1 MQTWVAVCDMLHSAC
16 REGRKGKSS
25 EKAKAM
31 DASFIQHIKQ
41 GHVPFRRDCQFC
53 VRGGGKRR
61 QHKRVLCPEGW
72 CLSVDTAG
80 PYRKAPD
87 EGGRNAKYMVV
98 GVLTIPILELKGG
111 VEVEDDQEEDVAADA
126 GGALSDEEIFA
137 DGEDEKDPDLS
148 AKEINEAK
156 TNRATWEEIVKRDQ
170 EAWKV
175 EAEQEHL
182 PRVKVVEWVFVESLP
197 GKSQQH
203 VLEAV
208 KRMQAQAL
216 HLGFDVRRLHSDR
229 GREYNNAALK
239 AWCADHAI
247 VKTLAFAEE
256 RQGNGRVEATIGRI
270 KSLTRTYLEQGA
282 APPEEWPLA
291 VQLAAQSLQ
300 NRSRVSL
307 GMPRRPMVPY
317 NTKVQVVQRTWRRG
331 AWHAVTVSAFTKGP
345 STDNDRGWVVVTS
358 DGNFLTTS
366 KMFPSPDVEKKVVV
380 TYEGDPIDPDAPSKR
395 VRGKTAA
402 KRLVPE
408 MALGEPGNEVDR
420 LAASLLSLEDFS
432 SPAVARL
439 ALAISKCSGAMQGSL
454 PTPAEIRD
462 KERGALFFSGGFSY
476 GGITGLKTQM
486 KEFPWTTAYLASYLR
501 KFSSSPFAAVGLV
514 WNAEHVPHRDLHN
527 QKGVQN
533 VVVPVVTSG
542 GGLWVQEEGLSS
554 EQCVGE
560 VVKTEV
566 KEGLKVDGR
575 VLWYKPGKPV
585 TFYAS
590 KWHSSVKS
598 EGQQLLVVGY
608 TPRSLHKLDL
618 RERREL
624 WNLGFTFLPATQDE
638 YWTLDCHRCTITR
651 HHKGARRPLFVP
663 RAQDVPFP
671 LCRLGNIRYC
681 EQKFSDGSVSKHMN
695 VWRQANASVAIRA
708 KWTGRSVFQ
717 FVVPNQDCE
726 DLGGGPPTE
735 FIAMQPGRKKL
746 CKVCEDELP
755 EGYGFGRCNG
765 CGILQGLSD
774 SGNLVQT
781 VHGGVEGMRNPALR
795 SSASGVQGP
804 EGASGVQGPKGAS
817 GVQGPEGA
825 SGVQGPEGASG
836 VQGRKGA
843 SGVQGPEGASGVQG
857 PEGASGVQG
866 PEGASGVQGPE
877 GASGVQGLKGASGV
891 QGPEGA
897 SGVQG
902 LEGASGVQGPEG
914 ASGVQGLK
922 GASGVQ
928 GPEGASGVQ
937 GPEGA
942 SGVQGPEGAPGVQ
955 GVEGAP
961 GAQGPNSASGVQS
974 SEGTSGVQGVGGA
987 SGVQG
992 PGGASGVQGFVGALG
1007 MQGSTG
1013 MQSSKGELGV
1023 QTNSNA
1029 SCIRGSER
1037 SEGSLSKRGTWS
1049 MHESGDVLDLQG
1061 SDRGSQSVVGP
1072 RPGEDTR
1079 VTGDTLEL
1087 WYLDDHDDEGW
1098 ERCRYLVPEVAA
1110 ELRACACTPSPEQQF
1125 WLESVPWKMKLD
1137 VEQEAVDLAAEH
1149 RFRSQILEA
1158 LEDDSESQAGRAE
1171 VAAELAK
1178 LCALEVQVKRCADAA
1193 WNLVVEKG
1201 SAIVE
1206 GEDKLAVGYSLK
1218 TTPAVRAVGQQ
1229 DAGDDTKEVPVP
1241 TEEEFLQTRLV
1252 STEEVKRNLAEW
1264 ISPMK
1269 EEYDSLVQTTGTCH
1283 PLAQEEFD
1291 AVTQDPTAAVE
1302 VLPGKLVFSIKAKS
1316 GKKKAR
1322 IVGCG
1327 NHQQGPSREKD

>member
-1 MQTWVAVCDMLHSAC
+1 MS
-16 REGRKGKSS
+16 
-25 EKAKAM
+25 
-31 DASFIQHIKQ
+31 
-41 GHVPFRRDCQFC
+41 
-53 VRGGGKRR
+53 
-61 QHKRVLCPEGW
+61 W
-72 CLSVDTAG
+72 C
-80 PYRKAPD
+80 
-87 EGGRNAKYMVV
+87 E
-98 GVLTIPILELKGG
+98 
-111 VEVEDDQEEDVAADA
+111 
-126 GGALSDEEIFA
+126 
-137 DGEDEKDPDLS
+137 
-148 AKEINEAK
+148 
-156 TNRATWEEIVKRDQ
+156 
-170 EAWKV
+170 
-175 EAEQEHL
+175 
-182 PRVKVVEWVFVESLP
+182 
-197 GKSQQH
+197 
-203 VLEAV
+203 
-208 KRMQAQAL
+208 
-216 HLGFDVRRLHSDR
+216 
-229 GREYNNAALK
+229 
-239 AWCADHAI
+239 
-247 VKTLAFAEE
+247 
-256 RQGNGRVEATIGRI
+256 
-270 KSLTRTYLEQGA
+270 
-282 APPEEWPLA
+282 
-291 VQLAAQSLQ
+291 
-300 NRSRVSL
+300 
-307 GMPRRPMVPY
+307 
-317 NTKVQVVQRTWRRG
+317 
-331 AWHAVTVSAFTKGP
+331 
-345 STDNDRGWVVVTS
+345 
-358 DGNFLTTS
+358 
-366 KMFPSPDVEKKVVV
+366 
-380 TYEGDPIDPDAPSKR
+380 
-395 VRGKTAA
+395 
-402 KRLVPE
+402 
-408 MALGEPGNEVDR
+408 
-420 LAASLLSLEDFS
+420 
-432 SPAVARL
+432 
-439 ALAISKCSGAMQGSL
+439 QGSL

-486 KEFPWTTAYLASYLR
+486 KEFPWTTAYLALYLR

-514 WNAEHVPHRDLHN
+514 WNAEHDPHRDLHN
-527 QKGVQN
+527 QKGVHN

-585 TFYAS
+585 TFCAN

-651 HHKGARRPLFVP
+651 HHKGMRRPLFVP

-717 FVVPNQDCE
+717 FVVPDQDCE

-746 CKVCEDELP
+746 RKVCEDELP

-765 CGILQGLSD
+765 CGVLQGLSD
-774 SGNLVQT
+774 SGDLVQT
-781 VHGGVEGMRNPALR
+781 VHGGVEGMRNPALL
-795 SSASGVQGP
+795 SLTSGASGVQGPKGASGGQGSEGASGVQAPEGASGGQGSEGASGVQGPEGASGVQGPKGASGVQDPEGASGVQGLEGASGVQGPEGASGVQGPKGASGVQGPKGASGVQGLEGASGVQGP

-825 SGVQGPEGASG
+825 SGVQGSG
-836 VQGRKGA
+836 DVSGMQGSKDA
-843 SGVQGPEGASGVQG
+843 SGVQGP
-857 PEGASGVQG
+857 
-866 PEGASGVQGPE
+866 
-877 GASGVQGLKGASGV
+877 
-891 QGPEGA
+891 
-897 SGVQG
+897 
-902 LEGASGVQGPEG
+902 
-914 ASGVQGLK
+914 
-922 GASGVQ
+922 
-928 GPEGASGVQ
+928 
-937 GPEGA
+937 
-942 SGVQGPEGAPGVQ
+942 
-955 GVEGAP
+955 
-961 GAQGPNSASGVQS
+961 
-974 SEGTSGVQGVGGA
+974 
-987 SGVQG
+987 
-992 PGGASGVQGFVGALG
+992 
-1007 MQGSTG
+1007 
-1013 MQSSKGELGV
+1013 KGELGV
-1023 QTNSNA
+1023 QTGDDA
-1029 SCIRGSER
+1029 SCIRGSEG
-1037 SEGSLSKRGTWS
+1037 SEGSLSHRGTWS
-1049 MHESGDVLDLQG
+1049 MHEPSEVLDLQ
-1061 SDRGSQSVVGP
+1061 SADRGSQSDIGS
-1072 RPGEDTR
+1072 RPGEDAK

-1098 ERCRYLVPEVAA
+1098 ERCRYLVPDVAA

-1158 LEDDSESQAGRAE
+1158 LEDDRESQAGRAE
-1171 VAAELAK
+1171 VAGELAK

-1193 WNLVVEKG
+1193 WSLVVEKG
-1201 SAIVE
+1201 SAVVE
-1206 GEDKLAVGYSLK
+1206 GEDKLAMGYSLK
-1218 TTPAVRAVGQQ
+1218 TMLAVRAGGQQ
-1229 DAGDDTKEVPVP
+1229 GAGDDTKEVPVP

-1252 STEEVKRNLAEW
+1252 STEEVKRSLAEW

-1327 NHQQGPSREKD
+1327 NHQQGPSRDKTDKHASGISAEVIRLLVRYAALKQWEIATTDVRTAFLNAPLVTPNQEILIVRVPAILRTANICTERYWRLQRALYGLDVSPKSWVIFRNQTLKEVVALTDGTPVTCFPLPQDANLWEIRRLSDGETVAMLGIYVDDLAIVASSQMLETVVDTVRRPWKTSEPEIVTDREDVSFAGYELRKENAEVPDSPEKLHQGNDKAVGNRGNFSCAICERSSEGC